1 LVKNGTPLP
10 VRFLT
15 ASQPDSVSE
24 ASESE
29 PKGKRSKMGSNGSGL
44 LNRAP
49 RGYCE
54 TPNALVVNLGL
65 LTHAELCLALVSCRR
80 GANKPISDELW
91 SEWTGLHPR
100 MKYNAVKGLKK
111 RGCLSVDGKA
121 NSARF
126 TFDRDAWTDY
136 VSHAERSKPRTAGRR
151 AVDPK
156 PSQQVDREC
165 RERGCGLLRMR
176 CGETGLTPDP
186 ATVDMKPVSYISV
199 LAPVVGSVGDATG
212 TDGTRA
218 LAAAAST
225 GLGYSQR
232 SESTPVGSTQVLKP
246 VSKITAVENSE
257 SLWILTLAM
266 LRSVFPLVGVA
277 FLSRLLATVCAL
289 FAGVTDA
296 ELSGAVRLAWN
307 WNRARQKH
315 EGLFLLTVPE
325 ALRFL
330 RDGGDARAGDSS
342 VSRGQPKPPFSLDDV
357 RAFIARN
364 GTALRSAGYESIAW
378 ALESLDLPAL
388 YSDLGAFE
396 ERLTAIEVTMIAA
409 VRDGCDETALAE
421 LRADLDR
428 DLKPYSGKMTR
439 DQLAM
444 LERQFLERRLLERA
458 KVPRL
463 SLFYL

>member
-1 LVKNGTPLP
+1 
-10 VRFLT
+10 
-15 ASQPDSVSE
+15 
-24 ASESE
+24 
-29 PKGKRSKMGSNGSGL
+29 MGSNASGL

-80 GANKPISDELW
+80 GVDKPIPDQLW

-100 MKYNAVKGLKK
+100 MKYNAVKGLSK
-111 RGCLSVDGKA
+111 RGCLTVNGKA

-126 TFDRDAWTDY
+126 TFERDAWTQY
-136 VSHAERSKPRTAGRR
+136 VGHAERSKPRTAGRR

-156 PSQQVDREC
+156 PTQQVDPEC

-176 CGETGLTPDP
+176 CGETGLTPEA
-186 ATVDMKPVSYISV
+186 ATLDMKPVSYISV
-199 LAPVVGSVGDATG
+199 LAPVVGSVGDGQG
-212 TDGTRA
+212 TQGTRA
-218 LAAAAST
+218 LSAGASA
-225 GLGYSQR
+225 GLGYPQR
-232 SESTPVGSTQVLKP
+232 SDSSPVASTQSLKP
-246 VSKITAVENSE
+246 VSKIPAGENSE
-257 SLWILTLAM
+257 SLWILTLAT
-266 LRSVFPLVGVA
+266 LRSSFPLVGVL

-296 ELSGAVRLAWN
+296 ELSGAVRLAWT

-315 EGLFLLTVPE
+315 EGLFLFTVPE

-330 RDGGDARAGDSS
+330 RDGGDASAGDSS
-342 VSRGQPKPPFSLDDV
+342 VSRDSASPPFSIDDV

-364 GTALRSAGYESIAW
+364 GTALRSAGYDSIAETLD
-378 ALESLDLPAL
+378 ALDVGAL
-388 YSDLGAFE
+388 YADLGAFE
-396 ERLTAIEVTMIAA
+396 ERLTAIEGTMIAA
-409 VRDGCDETALAE
+409 VRVDCDDAALGALRGE
-421 LRADLDR
+421 LEH
-428 DLKPYSGKMTR
+428 DLKPYGRSMSG

-444 LERQFLERRLLERA
+444 LEKQFLERRLLERA
-458 KVPRL
+458 KLPRL